1 MILIVGKLRNMV
13 PMLQLALMS
22 SLHLLDVRPWRGDS
36 NNRCEFPLRAFI
48 FFHLGVGDLPG
59 GSPVDK
65 FVIEWLKRAY
75 SVNLDGFITFIVSRV
90 SFVVVC
96 KLIFFGSP

>member
-1 MILIVGKLRNMV
+1 MI
-13 PMLQLALMS
+13 PMLQLTLMP
-22 SLHLLDVRPWRGDS
+22 SLHLLDVSPRRGDS
-36 NNRCEFPLRAFI
+36 NNRCDSPLRALT

-75 SVNLDGFITFIVSRV
+75 SVNFDGFIALIISRV
-90 SFVVVC
+90 GFVIVC
-96 KLIFFGSP
+96 KLIVFGPP